1 MLIEL
6 VEIVEDVE
14 ELFLG
19 FFLIDDELE
28 VVDNETI
35 EFFELTAELFAFAVL
50 DGVDKIGIEVRD
62 GGVEDFV
69 VGVALQELIAD
80 SLDEVSF
87 AEARAAVEEE
97 WIATRAWS
105 VDDAFGGGS
114 GDVVV
119 GADDEVVESVFAVK
133 AVVFDAA
140 FDVVFD
146 RLDATADGIGG
157 NCAGDFAGA
166 DLGFDAG
173 LDFEI
178 YGVYFY
184 VVFEKSI
191 FDDVDKLGTELFDVE
206 GVFDAN
212 DDGAAFGGEKRS
224 VFKPSG
230 KIGR

>member
-1 MLIEL
+1 MLVEL

-28 VVDNETI
+28 VVDDETI
-35 EFFELTAELFAFAVL
+35 EFFELAAEFFAFAVL
-50 DGVDKIGIEVRD
+50 DGVDKIGIKMRD

-119 GADDEVVESVFAVK
+119 GADDEVIESVFAVK

-146 RLDATADGIGG
+146 RLDAATDGIGG
-157 NCAGDFAGA
+157 NFAGDFARA
-166 DLGFDAG
+166 DFGFDAG

-178 YGVYFY
+178 YGIYFY

-191 FDDVDKLGTELFDVE
+191 FDDVDKFGAELFDVE
-206 GVFDAN
+206 RVFDAN